1 MKRILLIITIV
12 LIACTS
18 TLSADDYKDVNRL
31 IKSGYV
37 KYDPEAVRQLSAG
50 LSQSQK
56 ESLYIWNRVSLLEG
70 VLFNS
75 LLGFGSGSFKQGD
88 NLHGIIFLCGDTIC
102 TGLIIWNFLKNSG
115 ENIHNELYGD
125 GGVSDDFSLALA
137 GLIGGLALRIWQTI
151 RPIGYA
157 GSYNSKLAYALHL
170 DAPQIAIVPKYGE
183 LETEVT
189 LSATI
194 SY

>member
-12 LIACTS
+12 LIACAS
-18 TLSADDYKDVNRL
+18 TLFADDYKDVNLL

-37 KYDPEAVRQLSAG
+37 KYDPEAIRRLSVG

-56 ESLYIWNRVSLLEG
+56 ESLYTWNKVSVLEG

-102 TGLIIWNFLKNSG
+102 TGMIIWNFLKNSG

-137 GLIGGLALRIWQTI
+137 GLIGGLALRVWQTI

-157 GSYNSKLAYALHL
+157 KSYNSKLSYSLHL
-170 DAPQIAIVPKYGE
+170 DAPQIAIVPKSGE
-183 LETEVT
+183 LETEIT

>member
-12 LIACTS
+12 LIACAS
-18 TLSADDYKDVNRL
+18 TLFADDYKDVNRL

-37 KYDPEAVRQLSAG
+37 KYDPEAIRRLSDG

-56 ESLYIWNRVSLLEG
+56 ESIYTWNRVSVLEG

-102 TGLIIWNFLKNSG
+102 TGMIIWNFLKNSG

-137 GLIGGLALRIWQTI
+137 GLIGALALRVWQTI

-157 GSYNSKLAYALHL
+157 KSYNSKLAYSLHL
-170 DAPQIAIVPKYGE
+170 DAPQIAIVPKSGE
-183 LETEVT
+183 LETEIT